1 MPKQVTWIPSK
12 RFPSM
17 LGKVLMLNTDDEPV
31 STNSRMSR
39 KLRKIMEKTFD
50 AKLFEVYGVTETGS
64 ISLDCEH
71 GGMRVNMDRGY
82 NKTPW

>member
-1 MPKQVTWIPSK
+1 MPKQVTWISSK
-12 RFPSM
+12 RFPSI

>member
-1 MPKQVTWIPSK
+1 
-12 RFPSM
+12 M

-50 AKLFEVYGVTETGS
+50 AKLFEVYGVTETRP
-64 ISLDCEH
+64 ISLECEH

>member
-1 MPKQVTWIPSK
+1 
-12 RFPSM
+12 M

-50 AKLFEVYGVTETGS
+50 AKLFEVYGVTETGP